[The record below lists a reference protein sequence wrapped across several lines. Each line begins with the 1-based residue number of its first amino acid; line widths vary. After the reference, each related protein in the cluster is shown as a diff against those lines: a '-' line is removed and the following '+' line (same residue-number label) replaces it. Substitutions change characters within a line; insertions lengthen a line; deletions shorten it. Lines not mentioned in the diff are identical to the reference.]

1 MSFFKRP
8 KEPLSPPV
16 LLILGLGNPGAQYKH
31 TRHNVGFDLVD
42 RLAAKNKFKV
52 DRSQHRALT
61 GVGVVAGHTVA
72 LAKPLTFMNLSGQ
85 SAAPLLRQYGLKPG
99 HMIVVADD
107 LDLPVGK
114 TRLRLQGSAGG
125 HNGHKSL
132 IQTLGTQ
139 EYPRLKIGIG
149 KSEDPTIDHVLGR
162 FTPEERVSVDSALD
176 RCIAVIEAWLDQGP
190 EAAMLKANS

>member
-8 KEPLSPPV
+8 KEPLQPPV
-16 LLILGLGNPGAQYKH
+16 LLVLGLGNPGAQYRH

-42 RLAAKNKFKV
+42 KLAAKNKFKV

-61 GVGVVAGHTVA
+61 GIGQVKGCTVV

-85 SAAPLLRQYGLKPG
+85 SAAPLLKHFSLKPDQ
-99 HMIVVADD
+99 MIVVADD
-107 LDLPVGK
+107 LDLPLGK
-114 TRLRLQGSAGG
+114 TRMRLQGSAGG

-132 IQTLGTQ
+132 IHTLGTQ

-149 KSEDPTIDHVLGR
+149 KSDDPTTDHVLGR
-162 FTPEERVSVDSALD
+162 FTPEERVSVESALD
-176 RCIAVIEAWLDQGP
+176 RCIAVIETWLDQGA
-190 EAAMLKANS
+190 EAAMLRANT

>member
-61 GVGVVAGHTVA
+61 GIGVVAGHTVA

-85 SAAPLLRQYGLKPG
+85 SAAPLLRQYGLQPG
-99 HMIVVADD
+99 QMIVVADD

-176 RCIAVIEAWLDQGP
+176 RCIAVIEAWIDQGP
-190 EAAMLKANS
+190 EAALLRANS

>member
-1 MSFFKRP
+1 VSFFKRP

-85 SAAPLLRQYGLKPG
+85 SAAPLLRQYGLQPG
-99 HMIVVADD
+99 QMIVVADD

-162 FTPEERVSVDSALD
+162 FTREERVSVDSALD

-190 EAAMLKANS
+190 EAAMLRANS